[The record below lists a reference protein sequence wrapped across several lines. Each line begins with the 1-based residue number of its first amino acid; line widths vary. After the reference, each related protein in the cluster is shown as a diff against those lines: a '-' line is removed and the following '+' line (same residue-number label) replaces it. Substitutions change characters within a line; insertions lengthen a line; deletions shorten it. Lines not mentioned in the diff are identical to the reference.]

1 MRSVLDGLECAL
13 PLLGLRLSDVEEADA
28 APTLD
33 LQEHQ
38 ALSCLAVLMEAEKG
52 EAGEMLQAHVIMV
65 EVEGHGQALEGGVEL
80 QGSEAVERGLTLGA
94 VVLVHLQGLR
104 GQHGR
109 RHGCSGREGGCKAV
123 GTFPPASELP
133 GCSMRVARSRCLGS
147 DQQLCK
153 GLEVKSLT
161 GLGRGER
168 RFRFHNGGGWEGGVC
183 QWVEHE
189 CSLPGSSKTWVM
201 QGNCD
206 ELVDDIIF

>member
-1 MRSVLDGLECAL
+1 MDIFIPSSFIN
-13 PLLGLRLSDVEEADA
+13 PFA
-28 APTLD
+28 AT
-33 LQEHQ
+33 QQ
-38 ALSCLAVLMEAEKG
+38 AFFN
-52 EAGEMLQAHVIMV
+52 
-65 EVEGHGQALEGGVEL
+65 
-80 QGSEAVERGLTLGA
+80 R
-94 VVLVHLQGLR
+94 
-104 GQHGR
+104 
-109 RHGCSGREGGCKAV
+109 
-123 GTFPPASELP
+123 
-133 GCSMRVARSRCLGS
+133 LGS

-189 CSLPGSSKTWVM
+189 RSVPGSPETWVM